1 MSLSQDEKNRAFI
14 DAQEAVVQAVKTLVE
29 LSMDDRRYTQ
39 ARSLAETL
47 EFVATLKGPI
57 GSHKLEADEMRYAD
71 SGAKIEAIKAYRN
84 RAGVP
89 LSEAKDEVEKY
100 MALRR

>member
-1 MSLSQDEKNRAFI
+1 MTQDEKNQKFIESQTIAI
-14 DAQEAVVQAVKTLVE
+14 DALKGLVE
-29 LSMDDRRYTQ
+29 LSMDDRRFTQ

-57 GSHKLEADEMRYAD
+57 GSHKLEADEMRLTDA
-71 SGAKIEAIKAYRN
+71 GAKIDAIKAYRN
-84 RAGVP
+84 RTGCT
-89 LSEAKDEVEKY
+89 LNDAKEEVEKY